1 MNILQAIQENNLVSL
16 FLFAP
21 AANGGNAVPRNKK
34 CFGYFLVEILDYLC
48 YNKNKKLVELKLV
61 KWLSALDESSKI
73 FCYICYIL

>member
-21 AANGGNAVPRNKK
+21 TANGSNAVTQNKK

-48 YNKNKKLVELKLV
+48 YNKNKSE
-61 KWLSALDESSKI
+61 
-73 FCYICYIL
+73 

>member
-21 AANGGNAVPRNKK
+21 TANGSNAVPRNKK

-48 YNKNKKLVELKLV
+48 YNKNKKLVK
-61 KWLSALDESSKI
+61 
-73 FCYICYIL
+73 